1 MFTNYFENL
10 LLNHML
16 GGAAYTNPATW
27 YLALYTATPGEA
39 GGGTEC
45 TGGAYARVALTNN
58 TTNFPTTTTSSK
70 SLGVAAAFAE
80 ATNNWGT
87 ITGFAL
93 CDASSGGN
101 ICLYGNLTA
110 PIVISQ
116 GDVAR
121 IAVGGSGI
129 TMTLD

>member
-1 MFTNYFENL
+1 MFTNYEENL
-10 LLNHML
+10 LLNHIL

-27 YLALYTATPGEA
+27 YLALYTATPGEL

-45 TGGAYARVALTNN
+45 VGGAYARVTLTNN
-58 TTNFPTTTTSSK
+58 TTNFPTTTTGTK

-93 CDASSGGN
+93 CDAASGGN
-101 ICLYGNLTA
+101 ICMYGNLTT
-110 PIVISQ
+110 PVVIAQ

-121 IAVGGSGI
+121 VAVGTSGI
-129 TMTLD
+129 VLTLD